1 MCTPAGRATDAPD
14 ASPASLGERA
24 ALALVAHRSGE
35 SGPLADLVREAT
47 PMLWHV
53 ARSQGASRED
63 AEDVVQGVWLAFVRN
78 ADAIRDPA
86 ALLGWLVVSVRRSA
100 WQVVGR
106 RREEQRRSQP
116 LPEDVGAGDD
126 VLGSREP
133 TPDARVL
140 RTERDRVLWGRFAEL
155 TERCRQVLTMVAM
168 ADRPDYRAI
177 AALTGIPVTSVGVTR
192 GRCLAKL
199 RRLLDDDERWAG
211 A

>member
-1 MCTPAGRATDAPD
+1 MCTPSGPPTDAPG
-14 ASPASLGERA
+14 ATPTNLGERA
-24 ALALVAHRSGE
+24 ALALRAHLDGQSE
-35 SGPLADLVREAT
+35 PLAELVREAT

-78 ADAIRDPA
+78 AEAIRDPA
-86 ALLGWLVVSVRRSA
+86 ALLGWLVVSARRSA

-106 RREEQRRSQP
+106 RREEHRRSQP
-116 LPEDVGAGDD
+116 LPDEGTAAEAIG
-126 VLGSREP
+126 
-133 TPDARVL
+133 TPDPAPDVRVL
-140 RTERDRVLWGRFAEL
+140 EAERDRVLWGRFAEL
-155 TERCRQVLTMVAM
+155 TDKCRQILTMVAM

-199 RRLLDDDERWAG
+199 RRLLDDDERWAD